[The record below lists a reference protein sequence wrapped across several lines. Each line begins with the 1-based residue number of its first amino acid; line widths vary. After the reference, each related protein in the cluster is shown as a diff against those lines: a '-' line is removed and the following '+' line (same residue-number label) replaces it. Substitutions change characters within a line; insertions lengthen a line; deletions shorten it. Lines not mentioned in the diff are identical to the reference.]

1 MQTVICRPMFA
12 CVVEANARV
21 LPKGMP
27 GLARTRLCS
36 GNRLM
41 LLRSLILLVGPMLLI
56 AGSYCL
62 TIGRTHIAQETAST
76 ASTTTRNLDR
86 FDVDALRAG
95 AEAGLSTSTARSD
108 DGGQARLALLCDERA
123 RQLRGKL
130 LSTDRIIVRPP
141 FVIAGDCTEAVLD
154 RIYTQTIL
162 PTSRALRL
170 AFFDKDPDE
179 PVSILLFSSDHT
191 YRDASVKFDK
201 RSSGHFYGYYVRPER
216 RILLNVSTG
225 EGTLA
230 HELTHA
236 LAHFDFP
243 DMPEWFDEGFASL
256 FEEASF
262 TEDELMLVG
271 SSNWRLN
278 HLLHAMKNR
287 KLRALE
293 ELITGRKVRSE
304 HQAVDYAQARY
315 FCLYL
320 QNRGLLPFFYRR
332 FRLNID
338 SDPAGLKTLCEVFNT
353 SSLDEIDRDFRQW
366 AIDLY
371 QQEHLAARAATP

>member
-1 MQTVICRPMFA
+1 
-12 CVVEANARV
+12 
-21 LPKGMP
+21 
-27 GLARTRLCS
+27 
-36 GNRLM
+36 M
-41 LLRSLILLVGPMLLI
+41 LLRSLILIVGPMLLI

-62 TIGRTHIAQETAST
+62 TIGREQPQRSSPDSSTESAVDHFDIET
-76 ASTTTRNLDR
+76 LQ
-86 FDVDALRAG
+86 AG
-95 AEAGLSTSTARSD
+95 AEAGLAPAGRPRTSQPLAS
-108 DGGQARLALLCDERA
+108 LALKCDERA

-141 FVIAGDCTEAVLD
+141 FLIAGDCTEAVLD
-154 RIYTQTIL
+154 RIYHQTIL

-191 YRDASVKFDK
+191 YRDASVKFDR
-201 RSSGHFYGYYVRPER
+201 RSSAHFYGYYVRPER
-216 RILLNVSTG
+216 RILLNISTG

-243 DMPEWFDEGFASL
+243 EMPEWFDEGFASL

-262 TEDELMLVG
+262 TEDELLLVG

-278 HLLHAMKNR
+278 HLLHAVKNR
-287 KLRALE
+287 KLRSLE

-332 FRLNID
+332 FRLNAD

-353 SSLDEIDRDFRQW
+353 SSLDQIDRDFRQW

-371 QQEHLAARAATP
+371 QQEHLAARTAAP